1 MFCFLCA
8 VCFVNFEGGSSVS
21 FSVLRCVGLLCM
33 RCRVVG
39 SQLSVVNDVLVLGG
53 FEVLGQLKV

>member
-8 VCFVNFEGGSSVS
+8 VCFVNFEVGSSVG

-33 RCRVVG
+33 GCRVVG

-53 FEVLGQLKV
+53 FEV